1 MSDLAIAQG
10 VSVTLHFSLSLQD
23 GREVDSTYDKPPA
36 QLVVGDGKLL
46 PAIERRLL
54 GLKAGDE
61 REFALPPEDAF
72 GRPNPANVQEF
83 PRGSFAEDMALA
95 PGLVVSFA
103 DARKAELPGVVK
115 SVDDERVVVDFNHP
129 LSGKTLLFR
138 VTILDVQTTPQENH
152 G

>member
-1 MSDLAIAQG
+1 MAEPVIEQG
-10 VSVTLHFSLSLQD
+10 AAVTLHFSLSLQD
-23 GREVDSTYDKPPA
+23 GREVDSTYGKAPA
-36 QLVVGDGKLL
+36 QLVVGDGNLFH
-46 PAIERRLL
+46 AIERRLL

-61 REFALPPEDAF
+61 REYALPPEDAF

-83 PRGSFAEDMALA
+83 PRGTFAEDMALA

-103 DARKAELPGVVK
+103 DARQTELPGVVK
-115 SVDDERVVVDFNHP
+115 SVDDEQVVVDFNHP

-138 VTILDVQTTPQENH
+138 VTILDVKPSEQIDH